1 MQAFWIFFA
10 IAVAL
15 GWLAACCYY
24 VAVWRLV
31 KKGVRV
37 KFLAMPKDTFRVLR
51 QYRGLAYEN
60 TLSLWPIYGFWL
72 FSIPALC
79 AGAAAAIYFNVS
91 STSANNV
98 SAHFVS
104 TRAALMWGSVS
115 SFLIALV
122 FSYRVFR
129 YLSDHAITLLG
140 WKRWSS
146 DDFTRNDFALAT
158 MGWVGFLAGLLM
170 LLLAEFHIIPLL
182 NWPIR

>member
-15 GWLAACCYY
+15 GWLANCCYY

-31 KKGVRV
+31 KRGVSV
-37 KFLAMPKDTFRVLR
+37 KFLAMPKDAFRVLR

-60 TLSLWPIYGFWL
+60 ALSLWPVYGVWL

-79 AGAAAAIYFNVS
+79 AGAAAAIYFNLPP
-91 STSANNV
+91 TSANNV
-98 SAHFVS
+98 PAHFPS
-104 TRAALMWGSVS
+104 TRAALMWASVS

-129 YLSDHAITLLG
+129 YLSDQGMTLWDWKG
-140 WKRWSS
+140 WTS
-146 DDFTRNDFALAT
+146 DEYTRNDFALAT
-158 MGWVGFLAGLLM
+158 MGWVGFLMGLFM
-170 LLLAEFHIIPLL
+170 LLLSEFYSITLL
-182 NWPIR
+182 N

>member
-1 MQAFWIFFA
+1 MQTFWIFFA

-51 QYRGLAYEN
+51 QYCGLAHEN

-79 AGAAAAIYFNVS
+79 AGVAAAIYFNLS
-91 STSANNV
+91 PISANNV

-129 YLSDHAITLLG
+129 YLSDHGMTLWG
-140 WKRWSS
+140 RKRWTS
-146 DDFTRNDFALAT
+146 DDIHAT
-158 MGWVGFLAGLLM
+158 
-170 LLLAEFHIIPLL
+170 ISS
-182 NWPIR
+182 

>member
-15 GWLAACCYY
+15 GWLANCCYY

-31 KKGVRV
+31 KRGVRV
-37 KFLAMPKDTFRVLR
+37 KFLALPKDSFRVLR

-60 TLSLWPIYGFWL
+60 GLSLWPVYGVWL

-79 AGAAAAIYFNVS
+79 AGAAAAIYFNLP
-91 STSANNV
+91 STSANDV
-98 SAHFVS
+98 SARLPS
-104 TRAALMWGSVS
+104 MSAALIWVSVS

-129 YLSDHAITLLG
+129 YLSDHGMTLWG
-140 WKRWSS
+140 WKRWAS
-146 DDFTRNDFALAT
+146 DEYTRNDFALAT
-158 MGWVGFLAGLLM
+158 MGWVSFLAGLL
-170 LLLAEFHIIPLL
+170 LLLLEKFHNIPF
-182 NWPIR
+182 

>member
-10 IAVAL
+10 IAVTL
-15 GWLAACCYY
+15 GWLANCCYY

-31 KKGVRV
+31 KRGVRV

-60 TLSLWPIYGFWL
+60 ALSLWPIYGFWF

-79 AGAAAAIYFNVS
+79 AGAAAAIYFNMPP
-91 STSANNV
+91 TSANTV
-98 SAHFVS
+98 SAHFPS
-104 TRAALMWGSVS
+104 TRATLMWGSVS
-115 SFLIALV
+115 SFLFALV

-129 YLSDHAITLLG
+129 YLSDHGMTLWG
-140 WKRWSS
+140 WKRWIS
-146 DDFTRNDFALAT
+146 DEYTWNDFALAT

-170 LLLAEFHIIPLL
+170 LFRAEFHSLPF
-182 NWPIR
+182 